1 MHAESDKVN
10 WTEFEN
16 GDNISIN
23 NAKPLMHVPLL
34 VKRLFIRPYRWRWWK
49 SPPNI
54 HFICFKLL
62 LCLCNIFSFSTFFFR
77 SSQTFSIKICSK
89 YLYDATPNNT
99 LWENAVYRYWFLV
112 FMFWMYNLLFD
123 FFKTTLC
130 FMVII

>member
-62 LCLCNIFSFSTFFFR
+62 LCLCNIFSFSTFFFTGQVKLFQLKFAPNIYMMPP
-77 SSQTFSIKICSK
+77 QTILYGKMRCTDIDSLFSCFECIIY
-89 YLYDATPNNT
+89 YLI
-99 LWENAVYRYWFLV
+99 FLKQHYV
-112 FMFWMYNLLFD
+112 SW
-123 FFKTTLC
+123 
-130 FMVII
+130 